1 MEKSVKSIAINYG
14 LYLGGILA
22 LFSVLAYAINLDLY
36 TKVWYGIALLLIV
49 IVFGIISTVK
59 TKSALQG
66 IISFKE
72 AFTSYF
78 LTVLIGIAI
87 SSVVSIL
94 IFNVIDPEA
103 AIVLKEKIVDS
114 QVQMMR
120 NFGAP
125 EEAVAEAVE
134 KMEAESNMFSIGN
147 VLQSLVFQ
155 LVGFSIVG
163 LIVALVLK
171 KNEENA

>member
-22 LFSVLAYAINLDLY
+22 LLSVLAYAINLDLY
-36 TKVWYGIALLLIV
+36 TKAWYGIALLLLV

-59 TKSALQG
+59 TKSALKG

-134 KMEAESNMFSIGN
+134 KMETEGNMFSIGN
-147 VLQSLVFQ
+147 VVQSLVFQ